1 MVVQYLACLP
11 TMNRPIASN
20 SAPVAI
26 QALPSLYT
34 VLVKMRLSL
43 LVVMTSAVGF
53 VMASTGPL
61 NWLVLL
67 WTVLGTLLCACS
79 ANALNQVIENR
90 RDAMMER
97 TRNRPVPSGAMSPQ
111 HGWVVALV
119 LGYGGLCLL
128 ALLVNL
134 PSAGLA
140 LVTMLTYVLLYTP
153 MKVHTTLNT
162 LVGAVVGAIPPMI
175 GWVAATGTLT
185 TGAWILAAILFV
197 WQLPHFLSLAWL
209 YREDYSQAGF
219 KMLPGIPGGEH
230 TTCEV
235 VLLTTLLLIPLGL
248 TATMVGIAGVIYAF
262 CSIAIGIAFTL
273 PAIRFFRE
281 RTRDSARRVFLTSL
295 LYLPVLMGVMIADRG
310 EGPPAGQTAILT
322 LQEVDAVNTPAP
334 ASRPDGS

>member
-1 MVVQYLACLP
+1 
-11 TMNRPIASN
+11 MNRPIATN

-26 QALPSLYT
+26 QALPSLYA

-43 LVVMTSAVGF
+43 LVVMTSAVGY
-53 VMASTGPL
+53 VMASTGPM
-61 NWLVLL
+61 NWLTLL

-79 ANALNQVIENR
+79 ANGLNQVIENR
-90 RDAMMER
+90 RDAMMAR
-97 TRNRPVPSGAMSPQ
+97 TKDRPLPSGAMSPQ
-111 HGWVVALV
+111 HGWIVTMI
-119 LGYGGLCLL
+119 LGYGGLCML

-134 PSAGLA
+134 PAAGLA

-162 LVGAVVGAIPPMI
+162 LIGAIVGAIPPMI
-175 GWVAATGTLT
+175 GWVAASGTLT

-209 YREDYSQAGF
+209 YREDYAHAGF

-262 CSIAIGIAFTL
+262 CSIALGIAFTL
-273 PAIRFFRE
+273 PAIRFFKE
-281 RTRDSARRVFLTSL
+281 RTRATARRVFLTSL
-295 LYLPVLMGVMIADRG
+295 LYLPLLMGIMIADRG
-310 EGPPAGQTAILT
+310 DGPPAGRTAILT
-322 LQEVDAVNTPAP
+322 LQEVDEVNTTAPAP
-334 ASRPDGS
+334 GPDGSRPDGS

>member
-1 MVVQYLACLP
+1 
-11 TMNRPIASN
+11 MNRPIATN

-26 QALPSLYT
+26 QAWPSLYA

-43 LVVMTSAVGF
+43 LVVMTSAVGY
-53 VMASTGPL
+53 VMASSGPM
-61 NWLVLL
+61 NWLMLL

-79 ANALNQVIENR
+79 ANGLNQVIEKR
-90 RDAMMER
+90 RDAMMAR
-97 TRNRPVPSGAMSPQ
+97 TKDRPLPSGAMSPQ
-111 HGWVVALV
+111 HGWIVTMI
-119 LGYGGLCLL
+119 LGYGGLCML

-134 PSAGLA
+134 PAAGLA

-162 LVGAVVGAIPPMI
+162 LIGAVVGAIPPMI
-175 GWVAATGTLT
+175 GWVAASGTIT

-209 YREDYSQAGF
+209 YREDYAHAGF

-262 CSIAIGIAFTL
+262 CSIALGIAFTL
-273 PAIRFFRE
+273 PAIRFFKE
-281 RTRDSARRVFLTSL
+281 RTRATARRVFLTSL
-295 LYLPVLMGVMIADRG
+295 LYLPLLMGVMIADRG
-310 EGPPAGQTAILT
+310 DGPPAGRTAILT
-322 LQEVDAVNTPAP
+322 LQEADKVDTTAPAP
-334 ASRPDGS
+334 RPDGSRPDGS

>member
-1 MVVQYLACLP
+1 
-11 TMNRPIASN
+11 MNRPIATN

-26 QALPSLYT
+26 QALPSLYA

-43 LVVMTSAVGF
+43 LVVMTTAVGY
-53 VMASTGPL
+53 VMASTGPM
-61 NWLVLL
+61 NWLTLL

-79 ANALNQVIENR
+79 ANGLNQVIENR
-90 RDAMMER
+90 RDAMMAR
-97 TRNRPVPSGAMSPQ
+97 TKDRPLPSGAMSPQ
-111 HGWVVALV
+111 HGWIVTMI
-119 LGYGGLCLL
+119 LGYGGLCML

-134 PSAGLA
+134 PAAGLA

-162 LVGAVVGAIPPMI
+162 LIGAIVGAIPPMI
-175 GWVAATGTLT
+175 GWVAASGTLT

-209 YREDYSQAGF
+209 YREDYAHAGF

-262 CSIAIGIAFTL
+262 CSIALGIAFTL
-273 PAIRFFRE
+273 PAIRFFKE
-281 RTRDSARRVFLTSL
+281 RTRATARRVFLTSL
-295 LYLPVLMGVMIADRG
+295 LYLPLLMGIMIADRG
-310 EGPPAGQTAILT
+310 DGPPAGRTAILT
-322 LQEVDAVNTPAP
+322 LQEVDEVNTTAPAP
-334 ASRPDGS
+334 GPDGSRPDGS